1 MCRSIRPLRKRAV
14 VASEEEIEAAARQFV
29 RKITSMRE
37 PTAKHHEAFESAVD
51 EIATA
56 SKRVLDRIS
65 SGLTGASGPA
75 KG

>member
-1 MCRSIRPLRKRAV
+1 MCRSIKPLRKRTV
-14 VASEEEIEAAARQFV
+14 VATDDEIEAAARQFV
-29 RKITSMRE
+29 RKISGFRE

-65 SGLTGASGPA
+65 SGLAGTASRTRG
-75 KG
+75 

>member
-1 MCRSIRPLRKRAV
+1 MCRSIKTLRTRSV
-14 VASEEEIEAAARQFV
+14 VATDEEIEAAARQFV
-29 RKITSMRE
+29 RKISGFRE
-37 PTAKHHEAFESAVD
+37 PTAKHQEAFESAVD

-65 SGLTGASGPA
+65 SGLPGAAGRA